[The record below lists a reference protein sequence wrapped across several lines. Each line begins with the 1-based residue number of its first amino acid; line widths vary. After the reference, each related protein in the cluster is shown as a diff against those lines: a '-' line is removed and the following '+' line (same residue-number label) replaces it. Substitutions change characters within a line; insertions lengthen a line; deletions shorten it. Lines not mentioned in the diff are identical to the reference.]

1 MINTKLV
8 PWLSKEKSVISKMRQ
23 EAQEAPEVIHQQIQ
37 KNHLLLQDVSQELR
51 RIDPYS
57 IVSIARGSSDHAAQ
71 YLNYLAMAKLG
82 KLPTSLSMSILTL
95 YKTQLDVSRSI
106 GIAISQSGQSP
117 DVVNPLQYFTE
128 KSLGSLA
135 LVNDTTSPLAK
146 NAKWMIPLHAG
157 AEKSVAATK
166 SFIAS
171 LAASA
176 HLVGSWKNDSHLLEA
191 LKHLPQDLKHAQE
204 CDWSA
209 PIGTLKKA
217 KRIMVVGRGFGL
229 SLALEAAL
237 KFKETCSIQAEAFSA
252 AEIKHG
258 PQALIEEG
266 YPLIVFANRG
276 PVLHNM
282 LELALDMKNRGANVI
297 LAAPSF
303 VKEKDLEIYS
313 AHSDDLDILTGAQSF
328 YLMIEELSRSLGLNP
343 DEPRHLSKVT
353 KTN

>member
-1 MINTKLV
+1 M
-8 PWLSKEKSVISKMRQ
+8 ISKMRQ
-23 EAQEAPEVIHQQIQ
+23 EAQEAPEVINAQIK
-37 KNHLLLQDVSQELR
+37 KNESLLGEVAKELKA
-51 RIDPYS
+51 IDPYS
-57 IVSIARGSSDHAAQ
+57 IVSIARGSSDHASQ
-71 YLNYLAMAKLG
+71 YLNYLTMAKLG

-117 DVVNPLQYFTE
+117 DVVNPLEYFTE

-135 LVNDTTSPLAK
+135 LVNDTTSPLAQK
-146 NAKWMIPLHAG
+146 AKWVVPLHAG
-157 AEKSVAATK
+157 PEKSVAATK

-171 LAASA
+171 LSASA
-176 HLVGSWKNDSHLLEA
+176 HLIGSWSKDEA
-191 LKHLPQDLKHAQE
+191 LLKGLEHLPEDLKKAQQ
-204 CDWSA
+204 CDWSG
-209 PIGTLKKA
+209 PIETLKKA

-229 SLALEAAL
+229 SMALEAAL

-266 YPLIVFANRG
+266 YPLLVFANRG
-276 PVLHNM
+276 PALHSM
-282 LELALDMKNRGANVI
+282 LELALDMRLRGANVI

-303 VKEKDLEIYS
+303 VKEKNLEIYS
-313 AHSDDLDILTGAQSF
+313 AQCDDLDILTAAQSF
-328 YLMIEELSRSLGLNP
+328 YLMIEQLSQSLGLNP

-353 KTN
+353 RTN

>member
-1 MINTKLV
+1 MN
-8 PWLSKEKSVISKMRQ
+8 VISKMRT
-23 EAQEAPEVIHQQIQ
+23 EALEAANVVERQFRENSGLL
-37 KNHLLLQDVSQELR
+37 NHISAELR
-51 RIDPYS
+51 TIDPYS

-95 YKTQLDVSRSI
+95 YQTKLDVSRSL

-117 DVVNPLQYFTE
+117 DVVNPLKYFTE
-128 KSLGSLA
+128 NAPGSIA
-135 LVNDTTSPLAK
+135 LVNDITSPLA
-146 NAKWMIPLHAG
+146 NYAKWTVPLHAG

-171 LAASA
+171 LSAAA
-176 HLVGSWKNDSHLLEA
+176 HLVGSWKNDTELLESLKA
-191 LKHLPQDLKHAQE
+191 LPEDLTKAQA
-204 CDWSA
+204 CDWTSA
-209 PIGTLKKA
+209 ISTLKNA

-258 PQALIEEG
+258 PQALIENG

-276 PVLHNM
+276 PALHNM
-282 LELALDMKNRGANVI
+282 LDLAQDMKARGANVI

-303 VKEKDLEIYS
+303 VKEKNLEI
-313 AHSDDLDILTGAQSF
+313 HSTRSEDLDILSAAQSF
-328 YLMIEELSRSLGLNP
+328 YLMIEELSRSLGHNP

>member
-1 MINTKLV
+1 M
-8 PWLSKEKSVISKMRQ
+8 ISKMRTEALEAADVMYKQVQ
-23 EAQEAPEVIHQQIQ
+23 EN
-37 KNHLLLQDVSQELR
+37 KKLLQNIASELNS
-51 RIDPYS
+51 IDPYS

-71 YLNYLAMAKLG
+71 YLNYLTMAKLG

-95 YKTQLDVSRSI
+95 YQTELDVSRSI

-117 DVVNPLQYFTE
+117 DVVNPLKYFTE
-128 KSLGSLA
+128 HSLGSLA
-135 LVNDTTSPLAK
+135 LVNDTSSPLAQA
-146 NAKWMIPLHAG
+146 AKWTVPLHAG

-171 LAASA
+171 LSASA
-176 HLVGSWKNDSHLLEA
+176 HLVASWKNDSALLEG
-191 LKHLPQDLKHAQE
+191 LDHLPEDLKKAQA
-204 CDWSA
+204 CDWTSA
-209 PIGTLKKA
+209 IDTLKSA

-229 SLALEAAL
+229 PLALEAAL

-258 PQALIEEG
+258 PQALIENG
-266 YPLIVFANRG
+266 YPLIIFANRG
-276 PVLHNM
+276 PGLQSM
-282 LELALDMKNRGANVI
+282 LDLALDMKARGAKVI

-303 VKEKDLEIYS
+303 VKEKDLLIHS
-313 AHSDDLDILTGAQSF
+313 AHTEELDILSAAQSF
-328 YLMIEELSRSLGLNP
+328 YLMIEALSKSLGLNP

>member
-1 MINTKLV
+1 MN
-8 PWLSKEKSVISKMRQ
+8 VISKMRTEALEAADVMYKQVQ
-23 EAQEAPEVIHQQIQ
+23 EN
-37 KNHLLLQDVSQELR
+37 KSLLQNIAKELNA
-51 RIDPYS
+51 IDPYS

-71 YLNYLAMAKLG
+71 YLNYLTMAKLG

-95 YKTQLDVSRSI
+95 YKTELDVRRSV

-117 DVVNPLQYFTE
+117 DVVNPLKYFTE
-128 KSLGSLA
+128 HSLGSLA
-135 LVNDTTSPLAK
+135 LVNDTSSPLASA
-146 NAKWMIPLHAG
+146 AKWTVPLHAG

-171 LAASA
+171 LSASA
-176 HLVGSWKNDSHLLEA
+176 HLVASWKNDTALLEG
-191 LKHLPQDLKHAQE
+191 LDRLPDDLKKAQT
-204 CDWSA
+204 CDWTSA
-209 PIGTLKKA
+209 IDTLKNA

-229 SLALEAAL
+229 PLALEASL

-258 PQALIEEG
+258 PQALIENG

-276 PVLHNM
+276 PALHSM
-282 LELALDMKNRGANVI
+282 LELAQDMRARGAKVI

-303 VKEKDLEIYS
+303 VKEKDLLIHS
-313 AHSDDLDILTGAQSF
+313 AHSEELDILSAAQSF
-328 YLMIEELSRSLGLNP
+328 YLMIEELSKSLGLNP

>member
-1 MINTKLV
+1 M
-8 PWLSKEKSVISKMRQ
+8 ISKMRT
-23 EAQEAPEVIHQQIQ
+23 EALEAADVIEHQI
-37 KNHLLLQDVSQELR
+37 KANTNLLNDISSELR
-51 RIDPYS
+51 RINPYS

-95 YKTQLDVSRSI
+95 YKSELNVSQSV

-117 DVVNPLQYFTE
+117 DVVNPLKYFTDHAPV
-128 KSLGSLA
+128 SIA
-135 LVNDTTSPLAK
+135 LVNDIGSPLASA
-146 NAKWMIPLHAG
+146 AKWAVPLHAG

-171 LAASA
+171 LSASA
-176 HLVGSWKNDSHLLEA
+176 HLVGSWKNDSSLLA
-191 LKHLPQDLKHAQE
+191 GLKQLPEDLKKAQS
-204 CDWSA
+204 CDWSPA
-209 PIGTLKKA
+209 IDTLQDA

-258 PQALIEEG
+258 PQALIENG

-276 PVLHNM
+276 PALHSM
-282 LELALDMKNRGANVI
+282 LELAEDMRLRGAKVI

-303 VKEKDLEIYS
+303 VKEKDLTIQS
-313 AHSDDLDILTGAQSF
+313 ASCEDLDILTAAQSF

-343 DEPRHLSKVT
+343 DEPKHLSKVT

>member
-1 MINTKLV
+1 M
-8 PWLSKEKSVISKMRQ
+8 ISKMRT
-23 EAQEAPEVIHQQIQ
+23 EAQEAAQVVERQF
-37 KNHLLLQDVSQELR
+37 KENSGLLDHISSELR
-51 RIDPYS
+51 AIAPYS

-95 YKTQLDVSRSI
+95 YQTELNVSRSL
-106 GIAISQSGQSP
+106 GVAISQSGQSP
-117 DVVNPLQYFTE
+117 DVVNPLKYFTE
-128 KSLGSLA
+128 HAPGSIA
-135 LVNDTTSPLAK
+135 LVNDITSPLASS
-146 NAKWMIPLHAG
+146 AKWTVPLHAG

-171 LAASA
+171 LSASA
-176 HLVGSWKNDSHLLEA
+176 HLIASWKKDQELIEGLKA
-191 LKHLPQDLKHAQE
+191 LPEDLKKAQA
-204 CDWSA
+204 CDWTPA
-209 PIGTLKKA
+209 IETLRNA

-258 PQALIEEG
+258 PQALIEHG
-266 YPLIVFANRG
+266 YPLVVFANRG
-276 PVLHNM
+276 PALHSM
-282 LELALDMKNRGANVI
+282 LELAQDMKSRGANVI

-303 VKEKDLEIYS
+303 VKEKTLTIHS
-313 AHSDDLDILTGAQSF
+313 AKSEDLDIISAAQSF